1 MTMTTVTTKPEIRKE
16 MNGTVHCP
24 LCTHRVPATVLV
36 GRRSAIVK
44 PGQKCARCS
53 SSLDAGFVL
62 QLQRA
67 A

>member
-1 MTMTTVTTKPEIRKE
+1 MTTVVKKPETRRE
-16 MNGTVHCP
+16 MNGIVHCP

-36 GRRSAIVK
+36 DRRSAIVK
-44 PGQKCARCS
+44 PGQKCARCN
-53 SSLDAGFVL
+53 SSLDAGYVL